1 MNQNSAATSAT
12 TLTGSNRAPDGGAG
26 KDWLLVLGFIGVSM
40 AIRLHGLSAA
50 NIWLDEANSWQVAN
64 LSWSNMMGELRGSPV
79 GPLYFI
85 LLKLWIGVAGDSA
98 FALRAFSVVASAVLV
113 AVVYALGANILSRR
127 AALLAAALVALSP
140 LELYFAQESRMYML
154 TSLIAALC
162 VWAYARWRSEAIAS
176 WRAALAAPST
186 SVALIASL
194 SWYVLA
200 ALTLLFA
207 HPVAGTLLVAINV
220 DALVVYWR
228 TRAAPDA
235 ASAAAR
241 RRMLISWIGAQL
253 ITGAVIIGYLAALR
267 LGTAASSQAW
277 RSPLGAEG
285 ALRAALLLPFNA
297 ISGQRFYPADFW
309 IAFNELTQHRGSVG
323 RVLLLLIVQPLT
335 LIAFV
340 VAAEAGF
347 RERWGARHEADSLLT
362 IDSGRRLLLLALT
375 IPLAI
380 GALIAANAGLEMD
393 RYFLFVVPFFFL
405 LLADGL
411 MALDSRVRCA
421 AIAVLVVAMILG
433 TRSTKK
439 DVSRDSD
446 YRTTASVIDRERQPN
461 DRIMIQPREM
471 NAPLR
476 FYLHS
481 RTDSIIGLAADA
493 AAGHE
498 LAKLSPGRTWVVL
511 DYRSPLYVLAPPEL
525 AAALAAPVQRD
536 VYTSD
541 TSVGVRLALVN
552 TAGSTR

>member
-1 MNQNSAATSAT
+1 MNQNSAATSTT

-26 KDWLLVLGFIGVSM
+26 RDWLLVLGFIGVSM

-50 NIWLDEANSWQVAN
+50 NIWLDEANSWQVAS

-98 FALRAFSVVASAVLV
+98 SALRAFSVLASVVLI
-113 AVVYALGANILSRR
+113 AIVYALGAKMLLRR
-127 AALLAAALVALSP
+127 TALLAAALVALSP
-140 LELYFAQESRMYML
+140 LELYFAQEARMYML
-154 TSLIAALC
+154 TSLIAALSL
-162 VWAYARWRSEAIAS
+162 WAYVRWRSEAIAS
-176 WRAALAAPST
+176 WRAGVAAPARS
-186 SVALIASL
+186 SWSSL
-194 SWYVLA
+194 AWLVIA
-200 ALTLLFA
+200 ALTLLLA
-207 HPVAGTLLVAINV
+207 HPVAGTLLVATNV
-220 DALVVYWR
+220 DALIVYLR
-228 TRAAPDA
+228 TRASPDA
-235 ASAAAR
+235 ASAASR

-253 ITGAVIIGYLAALR
+253 IIAAVIVGYLALLR

-277 RSPLGAEG
+277 RSPLGPEG

-297 ISGQRFYPADFW
+297 ISGQRYYPADFW
-309 IAFNELTQHRGSVG
+309 NAFNDLTQHRGPIG
-323 RVLLLLIVQPLT
+323 RFLLLLIVQPLT

-340 VAAEAGF
+340 LAAEAGF
-347 RERWGARHEADSLLT
+347 GVRWGARHDVDESST

-380 GALIAANAGLEMD
+380 GAMISVSRGLEMD
-393 RYFLFVVPFFFL
+393 RYFLFAVPFFFL

-411 MALDSRVRCA
+411 MALNYRGRCA
-421 AIAVLVVAMILG
+421 TVALLAIAMVLG

-439 DVSRDSD
+439 DISRDSD

-476 FYLHS
+476 FYLRS

-493 AAGHE
+493 QVARE

-511 DYRSPLYVLAPPEL
+511 DYRSPLYVLAPQEL
-525 AAALAAPVQRD
+525 AAALAAPVERD

-541 TSVGVRLALVN
+541 TSVGVRVALVN
-552 TAGSTR
+552 TAGASK